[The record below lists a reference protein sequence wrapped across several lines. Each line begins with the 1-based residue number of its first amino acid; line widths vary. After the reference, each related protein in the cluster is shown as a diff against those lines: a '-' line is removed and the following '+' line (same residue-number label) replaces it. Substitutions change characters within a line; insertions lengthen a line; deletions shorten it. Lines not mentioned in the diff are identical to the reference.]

1 MALTPGT
8 LAPFGLSGTYSLCPE
23 ARTTK
28 FAAAKT
34 RDEIEAER
42 ERERGRE
49 GERGRGGES
58 DELERNSKRNLQKFK
73 FCDVKV
79 RK

>member
-1 MALTPGT
+1 M
-8 LAPFGLSGTYSLCPE
+8 CPE

-49 GERGRGGES
+49 WERERGREGERGRGREI
-58 DELERNSKRNLQKFK
+58 DELERNSKRNLHNFN
-73 FCDVKV
+73 FCDVKI